1 MAMTIHVDVVSAEQS
16 IYSGTALEV
25 VAPAEMGD
33 VGIMPRHT
41 PLISRLRAG
50 EVKVKPEDGSEE
62 ISIFVSGGIL
72 EIQPHVITV
81 LADTGMRAE
90 DLDEAQA
97 LEAKQRAEEA
107 LADRDSDIDYATAQS
122 QLVAAAAQLRM
133 LDELR
138 KKVRR

>member
-16 IYSGTALEV
+16 VFSGTALEV
-25 VAPAEMGD
+25 IAPAEMGD
-33 VGIMPRHT
+33 VGIMPRHS
-41 PLISRLRAG
+41 PFISRLRSG
-50 EVKVKPEDGSEE
+50 EVKVKPEDGGEE

-72 EIQPHVITV
+72 EVQPHVVTV

-90 DLDEAQA
+90 DIDEAAA

-122 QLVAAAAQLRM
+122 QLVAAAAQLR
-133 LDELR
+133 LLEELR

>member
-1 MAMTIHVDVVSAEQS
+1 MAMTIHVDVVSAEQA
-16 IYSGTALEV
+16 IFSGTALEV
-25 VAPAEMGD
+25 IAPAEMGD
-33 VGIMPRHT
+33 VGIMPRHS
-41 PLISRLRAG
+41 PFISRLRSG

-72 EIQPHVITV
+72 EVQPHVVTV

-90 DLDEAQA
+90 DIDEAAA

-122 QLVAAAAQLRM
+122 QLVAAAAQLR
-133 LDELR
+133 LLEELR